1 MHQCKALRGASHPIR
16 IDDPA
21 DERLA
26 AYRDIRE
33 RDLVGREGRFVAE
46 GKVVLNVL
54 FGHSAFQP
62 ESVLILESR
71 LDGMSDLLG
80 RVPDHV
86 PVYVAGKP
94 VLDAVA
100 GYHVHRGVLAIGRRR
115 IQPDLDGFLS
125 ALPARAVLPVLIGIS
140 NHDNVGAIFR
150 NAAAF
155 EADGILLDETS
166 CDPLYRKSIRVS
178 VGAALKVPFARSG
191 DAEAILAAL
200 ERHRFECLALS
211 PRGRTDATALD
222 CPGRTAIL
230 LGSEGHGL
238 PDRVIK
244 RLRSVRI
251 DMSAGFDSLNVAAAS
266 AIVLHQLWTRRQRA

>member
-1 MHQCKALRGASHPIR
+1 MHPDPVSEASRLTR

-54 FGHSAFQP
+54 FGSSAFEA

-71 LDGMSDLLG
+71 LDGTTDIIE
-80 RVPDHV
+80 RVPPHV
-86 PVYVAGKP
+86 PIYVAGKS

-100 GYHVHRGVLAIGRRR
+100 GYHVHRGVLAIGRRGEP
-115 IQPDLDGFLS
+115 PDLDRFLGGLS
-125 ALPARAVLPVLIGIS
+125 ARAVLPILIGIS
-140 NHDNVGAIFR
+140 NHDNVGAVFR

-155 EADGILLDETS
+155 EAEGVLLDETS

-178 VGAALKVPFARSG
+178 VGAALKVPFVRSG
-191 DAEAILAAL
+191 DAGSILTAL
-200 ERHRFECLALS
+200 ARHGFECLALS
-211 PRGRTDATALD
+211 PRGRIASTALD
-222 CPGRTAIL
+222 CRGRTAIL

-238 PDRVIK
+238 PETVLET
-244 RLRSVRI
+244 LRSVRI

-266 AIVLHQLWTRRQRA
+266 AIMLHQLWRRR